1 MMKRYVR
8 LGIQLLLYGFVV
20 TLLGGCWDKNEL
32 TQWGF
37 VQAVAIDQTDKGGY
51 LVTTQIYRPGSS
63 ESRNNKATKGISYLT
78 ISSEA
83 STISLAAAHISGKL
97 GRKLQ
102 WSHMRALLIS
112 EKMAANR
119 NMGEILDFFSR
130 SQGPRGAVA
139 VMTTEGEAG
148 RFLLVDPVIENTI
161 GQQMKTVEAMSN
173 ALTGMASKVSLLDL
187 NILAQSPRSL
197 TLLPHLRLLRQ
208 EHSLFIIDGMNILR
222 FPTGTIDQGFIS
234 AEIADSILM
243 IRGEFKEGLVTIP
256 CESTTAKLHAP
267 SGGDSYWIS
276 KLQSSLHV
284 SSMEDRPFIEIH
296 LEVDGKV
303 GEMSCSSILTKEDH
317 QLFINR
323 IEQTIHKDTIE
334 AIQKVQKMKADVML
348 VGQKIKRRSPR
359 LWKKWSEGWDE
370 RFSQAKVSV
379 TVRAR
384 LTDTGMN
391 AGSPMA
397 VPPDNE

>member
-1 MMKRYVR
+1 MTKRCVR
-8 LGIQLLLYGFVV
+8 LEILLFIYGFVV
-20 TLLGGCWDKNEL
+20 ILLGGCWDKNEL

-51 LVTTQIYRPGSS
+51 RVTTQIYRPGSS

-78 ISSEA
+78 ISSED
-83 STISLAAAHISGKL
+83 STISKAAAHISGKL

-112 EKMAANR
+112 EKMAENR
-119 NMGEILDFFSR
+119 NMGDILDFFSR

-148 RFLLVDPVIENTI
+148 RFLLVDPLIENTI
-161 GQQMKTVEAMSN
+161 GQQMKTVEGMSN

-187 NILAQSPRSL
+187 GILAQSPRSV

-208 EHSLFIIDGMNILR
+208 EHSLFMIDGMNLLR
-222 FPTGTIDQGFIS
+222 FPSGKIDQGFIP

-243 IRGEFKEGLVTIP
+243 IRDEFKEGLATIP
-256 CESTTAKLHAP
+256 CESKNGELHGP
-267 SGGDSYWIS
+267 SGGDSYWIY
-276 KLQSSLHV
+276 KEQTTLHV
-284 SSMEDRPFIEIH
+284 SSVEERPFIEIH

-303 GEMSCSSILTKEDH
+303 GEMSCSSILTKDEH
-317 QLFINR
+317 RLFITR
-323 IEQTIHKDTIE
+323 IEQTIKKDTME
-334 AIQKVQKMKADVML
+334 AVQKVQKMKADVLL
-348 VGQKIKRRSPR
+348 VGQQLERRSPR
-359 LWKKWSEGWDE
+359 LWKRWSEGWDE

-391 AGSPMA
+391 EGSPIGA
-397 VPPDNE
+397 PPEQ

>member
-1 MMKRYVR
+1 MTKRYVR
-8 LGIQLLLYGFVV
+8 VGIQLILYGLSIS
-20 TLLGGCWDKNEL
+20 LLGGCWDKNEL

-37 VQAVAIDQTDKGGY
+37 VQAVAIDQTDKGGF

-83 STISLAAAHISGKL
+83 STISLAAAHIAGKL

-119 NMGEILDFFSR
+119 NIGDILDFFSR

-139 VMTTEGEAG
+139 VMTTEREAG

-161 GQQMKTVEAMSN
+161 GQQMKTVEEMSN
-173 ALTGMASKVSLLDL
+173 TLTGMASKVSLLNLD
-187 NILAQSPRSL
+187 ILAQSPRSV

-208 EHSLFIIDGMNILR
+208 EHSLFIIDGMNLLR
-222 FPTGTIDQGFIS
+222 FPSGTIDKGFIS

-243 IRGEFKEGLVTIP
+243 IRDEFNEGLATIP
-256 CESTTAKLHAP
+256 CEGTNNKLDVP
-267 SGGDSYWIS
+267 SRVDSYWIYNE
-276 KLQSSLHV
+276 KTTLHV
-284 SSMEDRPFIEIH
+284 SSVDDMPFIEIH

-303 GEMSCSSILTKEDH
+303 GEMSCSSILTKEEH

-323 IEQTIHKDTIE
+323 IEQTIQKDTME
-334 AIQKVQKMKADVML
+334 AIQKVQKMKADVLL
-348 VGQKIKRRSPR
+348 VDQKLQRRSPQ
-359 LWKKWSEGWDE
+359 LWKKWSEDWDE

-391 AGSPMA
+391 AGSPMS
-397 VPPDNE
+397 VPSEK